1 MNTYKTNATGW
12 SAAEELRKSLVELG
26 FKSGM
31 PNIPR
36 GSHTGRFWL
45 FGEDVKKMKE
55 MMDKKLMVCIES
67 VNRKFFIVGK
77 PNHQALHCEFSIAVK
92 IV

>member
-1 MNTYKTNATGW
+1 MEVYKTNAAGL
-12 SAAEELRKSLVELG
+12 SATEELRKSLVELG

-36 GSHTGRFWL
+36 GSDAGSFWI
-45 FGEDVKKMKE
+45 FSEDVDKMKD
-55 MMDKKLMVCIES
+55 MMDKKLTVCIES

-77 PNHQALHCEFSIAVK
+77 PNHQALYCEFSIALK
-92 IV
+92 

>member
-1 MNTYKTNATGW
+1 MKVYKTNAAGW
-12 SAAEELRKSLVELG
+12 SATEELRKSLVELG

-36 GSHTGRFWL
+36 GSDAGCFWL

-55 MMDKKLMVCIES
+55 LIDKKLTVCIES
-67 VNRKFFIVGK
+67 VNRKFFITGK
-77 PNHQALHCEFSIAVK
+77 PNHQALYCEFSIAVK
-92 IV
+92 

>member
-1 MNTYKTNATGW
+1 MKVYKTNATGW

-36 GSHTGRFWL
+36 GSHTGNFWL
-45 FGEDVKKMKE
+45 FGDDVDRMKE
-55 MMDKKLMVCIES
+55 MMDKKLQICIES
-67 VNRKFFIVGK
+67 VNRKFFITGK
-77 PNHQALHCEFSIAVK
+77 SNHQALYCEFSIALK
-92 IV
+92 

>member
-12 SAAEELRKSLVELG
+12 SAHEELLKALRELG

-36 GSHTGRFWL
+36 GSHTGSFWL
-45 FGEDVKKMKE
+45 FGEDVKRLKKMS
-55 MMDKKLMVCIES
+55 DKNLQTCIES
-67 VNRKFFIVGK
+67 ANRKFFITGK
-77 PNHQALHCEFSIAVK
+77 SNHESLYCVFSVVSK
-92 IV
+92 

>member
-1 MNTYKTNATGW
+1 MKIYKTNAAGL
-12 SAAEELRKSLVELG
+12 SAHEELLKALRELG

-36 GSHTGRFWL
+36 GSDAGSFWL

-55 MMDKKLMVCIES
+55 MMDKKLMSCIES
-67 VNRKFFIVGK
+67 VNKKFFIVGK
-77 PNHQALHCEFSIAVK
+77 PNHQALYCEFSIALK
-92 IV
+92 